1 MITIKKEYFL
11 TSTNFSSNVFKMIS
25 RDFQSMLWVSNMI
38 LMTRV
43 TQRNKLWVRATLQ
56 SVFTDGNESSCWFF
70 QFDALSKSKF
80 WVLHNMLL
88 TLKIT
93 THLWKIAQ
101 IQRKMSKTLRKCLYR
116 LQRPKVD
123 LRMKYYGLKRYGLQK
138 KFNHTE
144 GRLECRKS
152 GDICLA

>member
-43 TQRNKLWVRATLQ
+43 TQRNKLWVRTTLQ

-101 IQRKMSKTLRKCLYR
+101 IQRKKCPKLQINDFIVFSDPKLTLEWNTMDWKGMV
-116 LQRPKVD
+116 P
-123 LRMKYYGLKRYGLQK
+123 
-138 KFNHTE
+138 N
-144 GRLECRKS
+144 KS
-152 GDICLA
+152 

>member
-11 TSTNFSSNVFKMIS
+11 TSTDFSSNVFKMIY

-43 TQRNKLWVRATLQ
+43 TQRNKLWVRTTLQ

-80 WVLHNMLL
+80 WVGQNAKNSHKLTFTGESWAKKPFFDIFVFLFLKTTVRPFKRRVGRLH
-88 TLKIT
+88 T
-93 THLWKIAQ
+93 TP
-101 IQRKMSKTLRKCLYR
+101 R
-116 LQRPKVD
+116 
-123 LRMKYYGLKRYGLQK
+123 QK
-138 KFNHTE
+138 KRVKVENVQKGVPE
-144 GRLECRKS
+144 GPFDMRVS
-152 GDICLA
+152 I

>member
-25 RDFQSMLWVSNMI
+25 RDFQSMMWVSNMI
-38 LMTRV
+38 LMIRV
-43 TQRNKLWVRATLQ
+43 TQRNKLWVRTTLQ
-56 SVFTDGNESSCWFF
+56 SFFTDGNESSCWFF
-70 QFDALSKSKF
+70 QYDALSKSKF

-101 IQRKMSKTLRKCLYR
+101 IQRKNVQKVSKIFFSSSAP
-116 LQRPKVD
+116 QSWPKNELLWSETVWSS
-123 LRMKYYGLKRYGLQK
+123 RFCYSYQ
-138 KFNHTE
+138 
-144 GRLECRKS
+144 
-152 GDICLA
+152 

>member
-1 MITIKKEYFL
+1 MKKEYFL

-25 RDFQSMLWVSNMI
+25 RDFQSMMWVSNMI
-38 LMTRV
+38 LMIRV
-43 TQRNKLWVRATLQ
+43 TQRNKLWVRTTLQ

-70 QFDALSKSKF
+70 QYDALSKSKF

-101 IQRKMSKTLRKCLYR
+101 IQRKNVQKLLKMFFFVFSDPRLTLEWNTMDWKCMVPDKKLFP
-116 LQRPKVD
+116 LNPTGKVA
-123 LRMKYYGLKRYGLQK
+123 YGGKPV
-138 KFNHTE
+138 
-144 GRLECRKS
+144 GRS
-152 GDICLA
+152 